1 MRSLFFNKETP
12 THVFC
17 GEVCKIFKN
26 TFLQSSSGGCFWKW
40 CHHNLAD
47 HFEDCSKIPLNLDFH
62 DCFWKLNLMSGIC
75 EVKSQISE
83 CNLQSNVVH
92 HSPYHIVC
100 IKLWA
105 FFGKFYM
112 LSIKFKYAAPF
123 SLLKFFQ
130 SCFHPLARSFDLLL
144 TFLLVFCAFG
154 YLTFPPFVRET
165 FLILWKVKRRIFLQL
180 PFVAVYWYLTQCF
193 AVFLIVKVF
202 TLVIVMSKAIACI
215 WKFFRLVVFSCLY
228 RSWSIFYPEL
238 IGV

>member
-1 MRSLFFNKETP
+1 MAFVKWNRKSVSVICRVTWFIIRP
-12 THVFC
+12 TIWNEF
-17 GEVCKIFKN
+17 
-26 TFLQSSSGGCFWKW
+26 
-40 CHHNLAD
+40 D
-47 HFEDCSKIPLNLDFH
+47 
-62 DCFWKLNLMSGIC
+62 
-75 EVKSQISE
+75 
-83 CNLQSNVVH
+83 
-92 HSPYHIVC
+92 IVC

-180 PFVAVYWYLTQCF
+180 PFVAVYRYLTQCF